1 VLIGGR
7 NDIGERIT
15 IDNDGSAQWS
25 GVDLRAPNVTR
36 EAAGEVAVMLDHVAN
51 AESAPIEPDEWMVEA
66 ITRIETVEEPA
77 EGASTGDGE
86 PRSEAPEDEDLVEF
100 FEYRPPAH
108 DVVVQVMGNV
118 RTHGADLTADETE
131 LLALLTCLRH
141 RTEIH
146 IGLVHESIA
155 PERAKKTVENRVSR
169 LRGRL
174 GVGSDGRD
182 LLPEASSGR
191 NGRSH
196 YLVSP
201 LVLTDVDLLEHRY
214 HTADTLGST
223 DALTVLR
230 DGLELMEGPLFRA
243 RKGFDGWPQS
253 EGVVVSMTAIVQSY
267 ATRLIGLAVD
277 VDDIALVIRT
287 TATAG
292 RVLDNPLSE
301 FPMRQA
307 EQAYAGACGDTELLA
322 SVEGARQRLI
332 EYIDTDD
339 ALADV

>member
-1 VLIGGR
+1 
-7 NDIGERIT
+7 
-15 IDNDGSAQWS
+15 
-25 GVDLRAPNVTR
+25 
-36 EAAGEVAVMLDHVAN
+36 MLDHVAN
-51 AESAPIEPDEWMVEA
+51 AGSEPIEPNEFVVAQLEPLEA
-66 ITRIETVEEPA
+66 H
-77 EGASTGDGE
+77 GDGE
-86 PRSEAPEDEDLVEF
+86 STDGLDTDEPDQDEPTDDDTCVEPY
-100 FEYRPPAH
+100 EYEPQHH

-118 RTHGADLTADETE
+118 QTHGADLTADETE
-131 LLALLTCLRH
+131 LLALLSCLRH
-141 RTEIH
+141 QTEIH
-146 IGLVHESIA
+146 IGLVHESVA
-155 PERAKKTVENRVSR
+155 PERAKKTVENRISR

-174 GVGSDGRD
+174 GVGSDGHD

-201 LVLTDVDLLEHRY
+201 LVVTDVDLLEHRY
-214 HTADTLGST
+214 HTAGKLSSS
-223 DALTVLR
+223 DALDVMR
-230 DGLELMEGPLFRA
+230 DGLELMKGPLFRA

-253 EGVVVSMTAIVQSY
+253 EGVAVAMTAVVQSY
-267 ATRLIGLAVD
+267 ATRLIELAVD

-307 EQAYAGACGDTELLA
+307 EQAYADACGDTELLA

-332 EYIDTDD
+332 EYIDADD

>member
-7 NDIGERIT
+7 DDISERIT

-66 ITRIETVEEPA
+66 LTITETVEEPA
-77 EGASTGDGE
+77 EGESAAAGE

-100 FEYRPPAH
+100 FQYRPPAH
-108 DVVVQVMGNV
+108 DVVVQVMGSV

-253 EGVVVSMTAIVQSY
+253 EGVVVSMTAIVQTY
-267 ATRLIGLAVD
+267 ATRLIGLAVE

-307 EQAYAGACGDTELLA
+307 EQAYAEACGDTDLLA